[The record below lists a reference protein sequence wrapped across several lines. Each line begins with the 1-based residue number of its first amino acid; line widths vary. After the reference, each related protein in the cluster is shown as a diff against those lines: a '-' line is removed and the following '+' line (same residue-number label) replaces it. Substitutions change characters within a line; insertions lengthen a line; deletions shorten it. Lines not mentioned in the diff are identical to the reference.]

1 MSSNYGGRLLV
12 KNNTSSSLEWP
23 FMAKVFVAFKNFDR
37 IQYYGMEEREA
48 EWTDGMKNDD
58 KDTKGKSHKEMQP
71 KMTLCREASNLAP
84 FFIQNHESRS
94 RVLEIGV

>member
-1 MSSNYGGRLLV
+1 MAWKRKRQNGR
-12 KNNTSSSLEWP
+12 
-23 FMAKVFVAFKNFDR
+23 
-37 IQYYGMEEREA
+37 
-48 EWTDGMKNDD
+48 TDGMKNDD

-71 KMTLCREASNLAP
+71 KMTFCREASNLAP

>member
-84 FFIQNHESRS
+84 FVIQNHESRS
-94 RVLEIGV
+94 TVHT

>member
-1 MSSNYGGRLLV
+1 
-12 KNNTSSSLEWP
+12 
-23 FMAKVFVAFKNFDR
+23 MAKVFVAFKNFDR

-48 EWTDGMKNDD
+48 EWRDGMKNDD

-84 FFIQNHESRS
+84 FFIQNPESRS
-94 RVLEIGV
+94 FNSTWNWCLKLNWKGLVY

>member
-1 MSSNYGGRLLV
+1 MSSNCGGRLLV

-58 KDTKGKSHKEMQP
+58 KDTKGKSHREMQP

-84 FFIQNHESRS
+84 FVIQNHESRS
-94 RVLEIGV
+94 TVLEIGV